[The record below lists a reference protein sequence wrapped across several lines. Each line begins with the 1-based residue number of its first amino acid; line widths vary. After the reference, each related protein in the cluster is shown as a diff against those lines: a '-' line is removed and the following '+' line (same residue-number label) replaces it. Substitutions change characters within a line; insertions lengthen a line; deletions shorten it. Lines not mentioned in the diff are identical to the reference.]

1 MTGTGA
7 PGRVYLAGAGPGDPE
22 LLTRKVDRLLG
33 EADVV
38 LHDALVSE
46 AVLSE
51 VPAETRTR
59 DVGKRPGPDGERTTQ
74 EEINQLLVKHAR
86 AGETVLRLKG
96 GDPTVFARGG
106 EEADHLAAAGVP
118 CEFVPGVSSV
128 LGAPESADI
137 PLTHRDH
144 ASSLT
149 VVTGHEDP
157 AKDDTALDW
166 DALARTVS
174 AGGTL
179 VILMGVRRLPD
190 IAAGL
195 QRHGVAPE
203 TPAATVQE
211 ATLSSEQTV
220 RGTVGTIGERIREAG
235 IEPPATTIVGDVVE
249 AGGPL
254 ADSLPE
260 PIPSLAGGS
269 GAPASRDGATA
280 EER

>member
-1 MTGTGA
+1 MSHTGA
-7 PGRVYLAGAGPGDPE
+7 PGTVYLAGAGPGDPE
-22 LLTRKVDRLLG
+22 LLTRKVHRLLG
-33 EADVV
+33 VADVV
-38 LHDALVSE
+38 LYDSLVSE
-46 AVLSE
+46 AVLELIPSD
-51 VPAETRTR
+51 TRR
-59 DVGKRPGPDGERTTQ
+59 LDVGKRPGPDGERTTQ
-74 EEINQLLVKHAR
+74 EEINGLLVEHAR

-106 EEADHLAAAGVP
+106 EEADHLAAAGIP
-118 CEFVPGVSSV
+118 HEFVPGVSSV

-157 AKDDTALDW
+157 AKEDTALDW
-166 DALARTVS
+166 EALARTVT

-195 QRHGVAPE
+195 ERHGVGSA
-203 TPAATVQE
+203 TPAATIQE
-211 ATLSSEQTV
+211 ATLASEQTV
-220 RGTVGTIGERIREAG
+220 RATVGTIGSRIREAG
-235 IEPPATTIVGDVVE
+235 IEPPATTVVGDVVDT
-249 AGGPL
+249 GGPL
-254 ADSLPE
+254 AESLPE

-269 GAPASRDGATA
+269 GASASRDGATA